1 MTQIQ
6 QRYTY
11 GKNQKLKSTKV
22 IDLLFKEGKSLQ
34 QYPVRFIWMKVDSES
49 SLQASVAVSKRLF
62 AKAVDRNNLKRHLRE
77 AWRLQKND
85 IEKELLKREISIAGM
100 IVFTGKI
107 IKDYQLI
114 PASLEK
120 ILLKLRQQIEEL

>member
-34 QYPVRFIWMKVDSES
+34 QYPVRFIWMKVDSETT
-49 SLQASVAVSKRLF
+49 LQASVAVSKRFF
-62 AKAVDRNNLKRHLRE
+62 AKAVDRNKLKRHLRE
-77 AWRLQKND
+77 SWRLQKNV
-85 IEKELLKREISIAGM
+85 IEKELLQKEISIVGM
-100 IVFTGKI
+100 IVFTGKL
-107 IKDYQLI
+107 IKDHQLI
-114 PASLEK
+114 AASLEK
-120 ILLKLRQQIEEL
+120 ILVKLKQQIEEL